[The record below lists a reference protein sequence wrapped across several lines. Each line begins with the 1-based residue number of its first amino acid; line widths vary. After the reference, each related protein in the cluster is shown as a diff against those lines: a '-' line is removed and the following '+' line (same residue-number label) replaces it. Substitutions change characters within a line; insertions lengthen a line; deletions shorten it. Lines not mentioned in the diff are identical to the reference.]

1 VHIYLRDGGREEG
14 RERRREGE
22 IARDCER
29 KVTGRRRPGGRETI
43 HRKLA

>member
-1 VHIYLRDGGREEG
+1 MLKGWTERGGEE
-14 RERRREGE
+14 E

-29 KVTGRRRPGGRETI
+29 KMTGRRRPGGRETI